1 MRFALEQIARHEGCV
16 SGLFRTRGFCVRSE
30 HAIIWAPSPAQ
41 GCFSTE
47 LARTSGKK
55 IHEEGTVSMRTHN
68 TWLGLILA
76 ACACLSIALSFSFQ
90 VNAQLAGATLSGVV
104 ADESGAPIVGANV
117 VIKNVD
123 TGLLIAL
130 FEPNANLQPSH
141 FLREGTTAGGRGTLL
156 LPNTQLRS

>member
-1 MRFALEQIARHEGCV
+1 
-16 SGLFRTRGFCVRSE
+16 
-30 HAIIWAPSPAQ
+30 
-41 GCFSTE
+41 
-47 LARTSGKK
+47 
-55 IHEEGTVSMRTHN
+55 
-68 TWLGLILA
+68 
-76 ACACLSIALSFSFQ
+76 